1 MTLDISFCLD
11 TLERA
16 LLMGRPEIFTRE
28 QGVQFTSQGFTRRL
42 EATRVS
48 IRRDGQGR
56 ALDNIFVERF

>member
-1 MTLDISFCLD
+1 
-11 TLERA
+11 
-16 LLMGRPEIFTRE
+16 MGRPEIFTRE